1 MKCDL
6 TVVRQVEEFTDDLN
20 KIILSDFLHRVMH
33 PYEDKRED
41 ILRGIDYALGLNPGG
56 FIVLA
61 HIEGRLAGASVVL
74 CTGMSGYI
82 PPNLLLFIG
91 VEPEIRGH
99 GIGRKIIET
108 ITENTKGDIKLHVE
122 EANPARHLYERC
134 GFQKKYFEMR
144 LKNE

>member
-1 MKCDL
+1 MNCDL
-6 TVVRQVEEFTDDLN
+6 TIVKQDADFTLDLN
-20 KIILSDFLHRVMH
+20 RKILSDFLHRVMK
-33 PYEDKRED
+33 PYEDKPDD

-61 HIEGRLAGASVVL
+61 HVEGRLAGASVVL
-74 CTGMSGYI
+74 RTGMSGYI

-99 GIGRKIIET
+99 GVGRKIINA
-108 ITENTKGDIKLHVE
+108 IVENTEGDIKLHVE
-122 EANPARHLYERC
+122 ESNPARHLYERC